1 MKRKRAAVFLS
12 MMSSKKVKKKYQNI
26 SATVTIGIKAEKII
40 IAKSVYS
47 LHKKGNEINVP

>member
-1 MKRKRAAVFLS
+1 MKRKRAAMFLS

-47 LHKKGNEINVP
+47 LHKKGNDINVP